1 MIIKFTL
8 IVLVI
13 FTAGSAALAQN
24 TNSSQTVRPRTT
36 VSPSTTSK
44 TSDSQKSTDV
54 QQPTTTKATPQRT

>member
-44 TSDSQKSTDV
+44 TSDIAKEYGR
-54 QQPTTTKATPQRT
+54 PTAYHYQGDTTAP